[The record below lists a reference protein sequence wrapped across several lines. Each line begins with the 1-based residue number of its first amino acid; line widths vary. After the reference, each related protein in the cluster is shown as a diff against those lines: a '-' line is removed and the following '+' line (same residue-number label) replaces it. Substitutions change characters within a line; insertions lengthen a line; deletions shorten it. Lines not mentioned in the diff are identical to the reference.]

1 MSTVSLCN
9 ALSDLAATV
18 QIAMM
23 GGGGHVDQKDK
34 AKGARAT
41 HATTVE
47 DALAEP
53 SATQLPRHKQDRK
66 NKEKS
71 KRAMGQSSHSQWKSE
86 AEMVLRQQFDS

>member
-1 MSTVSLCN
+1 MGAV
-9 ALSDLAATV
+9 V
-18 QIAMM
+18 QIALM
-23 GGGGHVDQKDK
+23 GGGGHVDMKEK
-34 AKGARAT
+34 AKANPTWASRST

-53 SATQLPRHKQDRK
+53 SAAQLPRHKQDRK

-71 KRAMGQSSHSQWKSE
+71 KRAAGQSSHVQWKSE